1 MSNYNQAQ
9 YQQIISY
16 IHKFS
21 QLLTNADVKHW
32 LDFGTLL
39 HTYRDGGVL
48 NNPNRSAAGKDVNDT
63 YLNDDDFDIS
73 CIGTDYDKVI
83 EVCKENNIEYIVIA
97 PRQLIRFTREGLAS
111 IHKNEWPN
119 RLSGDYDSWI
129 DMFFW
134 VESPSYDILVE
145 DQIDMASGSRIENV
159 ILNLPKSSLFNWT
172 VDKQSQ
178 CDYYWITKKYF
189 VQELDSIQLYGFTFP
204 APRYIERH
212 LEARYGTKWKTPMTK
227 GLFVEHFYST
237 DPAEYFNLLME
248 DKISVFIEGVWDL
261 FHQGHVELLKRAHD
275 AYDKVIVGVASDE
288 LAKSYKRSPI
298 IPYSDR
304 VKMLECCKYVD
315 EIYHNAPCMDITES
329 VLDSC
334 GADYSLRSVKDASK
348 WREEVSDLG
357 HGALVDTNRV
367 HFLSYTKY
375 HSTDIINKILDPYY
389 GDPLSST

>member
-204 APRYIERH
+204 APR
-212 LEARYGTKWKTPMTK
+212 
-227 GLFVEHFYST
+227 
-237 DPAEYFNLLME
+237 
-248 DKISVFIEGVWDL
+248 
-261 FHQGHVELLKRAHD
+261 
-275 AYDKVIVGVASDE
+275 
-288 LAKSYKRSPI
+288 
-298 IPYSDR
+298 
-304 VKMLECCKYVD
+304 
-315 EIYHNAPCMDITES
+315 
-329 VLDSC
+329 
-334 GADYSLRSVKDASK
+334 
-348 WREEVSDLG
+348 
-357 HGALVDTNRV
+357 
-367 HFLSYTKY
+367 
-375 HSTDIINKILDPYY
+375 
-389 GDPLSST
+389 